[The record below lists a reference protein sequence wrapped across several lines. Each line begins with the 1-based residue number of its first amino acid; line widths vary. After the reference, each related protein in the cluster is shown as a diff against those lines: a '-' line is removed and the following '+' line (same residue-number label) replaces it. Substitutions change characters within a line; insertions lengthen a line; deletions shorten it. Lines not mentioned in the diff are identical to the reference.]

1 MIYENGNDF
10 LCGRIEEDALVMKK
24 KFVDDAD
31 YIYKWWKRHAISR
44 YSKLYDEG
52 RLKPECLYYVDGIGM
67 SWEDFKEQRISE
79 VGR

>member
-1 MIYENGNDF
+1 MYENGTDF
-10 LCGRIEEDALVMKK
+10 LCGRINEDELILKK
-24 KFVDDAD
+24 KFADGED

-52 RLKPECLYYVDGIGM
+52 KIKSEHLFYIDGIDIDWD
-67 SWEDFKEQRISE
+67 SFKQNRISE